1 MGISISI
8 SLTQKNNK
16 INQIATEIF
25 NYYTQDSVT
34 SPFSRLDDN
43 LINNPQLCLKIFEKS
58 LSKIIDS
65 KKANDQ
71 EVNEEQIK
79 KEFIEHLKSSR
90 GGMRLLLSCKE
101 QSNSFGLTLEDHF
114 WVTGVM
120 KDKGGKGEN
129 EKNETADL
137 SNNPDLFTKMQ
148 KYLLPLVKGYFTEAP
163 SANPSSP
170 RARGGGS
177 NSPAR

>member
-65 KKANDQ
+65 KKANGK
-71 EVNEEQIK
+71 EVNKGKINQ
-79 KEFIEHLKSSR
+79 EFIEHLESSR
-90 GGMRLLLSCKE
+90 VGEEFLSYLSKNRDE
-101 QSNSFGLTLEDHF
+101 K
-114 WVTGVM
+114 VT
-120 KDKGGKGEN
+120 
-129 EKNETADL
+129 
-137 SNNPDLFTKMQ
+137 
-148 KYLLPLVKGYFTEAP
+148 AP

-177 NSPAR
+177 NPPAR